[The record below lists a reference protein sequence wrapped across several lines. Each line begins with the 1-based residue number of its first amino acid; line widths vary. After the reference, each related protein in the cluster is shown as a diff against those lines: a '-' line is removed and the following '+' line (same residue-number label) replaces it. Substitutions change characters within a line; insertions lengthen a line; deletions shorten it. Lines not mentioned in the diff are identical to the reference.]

1 MGVDESLRNRL
12 RAAFAWR
19 GTEGFADVSGW
30 WADPEILREIGPAL
44 ADLHRDA
51 RSTLI
56 AGVEAVGFLL
66 GPLVATALSVGF
78 VEVRK
83 GLVEAHIGDRV
94 ALRATPPDYNE
105 RDLTVGVRR
114 RLFRPRERVLLVDE
128 WITTGAQVTAVRRII
143 DDLACDFLGVAVVVD
158 ATDNNVRRDLDVRS
172 LLSLHELR

>member
-1 MGVDESLRNRL
+1 M
-12 RAAFAWR
+12 
-19 GTEGFADVSGW
+19 
-30 WADPEILREIGPAL
+30 
-44 ADLHRDA
+44 
-51 RSTLI
+51 
-56 AGVEAVGFLL
+56 
-66 GPLVATALSVGF
+66 ATALGVGF

-128 WITTGAQVTAVRRII
+128 WITTGVQVTAVRRII